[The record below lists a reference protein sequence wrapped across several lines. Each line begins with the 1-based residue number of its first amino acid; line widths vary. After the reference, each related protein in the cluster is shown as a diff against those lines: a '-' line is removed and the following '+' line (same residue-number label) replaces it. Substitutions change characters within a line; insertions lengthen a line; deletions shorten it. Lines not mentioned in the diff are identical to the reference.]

1 MQAGVD
7 SDDLEGRELKGAQA
21 GEFCAK
27 SAIVSGV
34 HVAQCRLPPIVG
46 TNVIQRSPRVKSNG
60 TVNEQH

>member
-7 SDDLEGRELKGAQA
+7 SDDLEGGLKGAQA

-46 TNVIQRSPRVKSNG
+46 ANVIQ
-60 TVNEQH
+60 